1 MAFNNTSAV
10 DICSCVYLIT
20 YQALHSPTF
29 RPHAPQWLGWFP
41 ALYVYADECDSI
53 WKRLKSRQF
62 CESIMPVFGVKT
74 VDKLKEV
81 ISKCIYDR
89 SVCYSNSYHDAAS
102 AILTWI
108 DLDEVAI
115 LP

>member
-1 MAFNNTSAV
+1 
-10 DICSCVYLIT
+10 
-20 YQALHSPTF
+20 
-29 RPHAPQWLGWFP
+29 
-41 ALYVYADECDSI
+41 
-53 WKRLKSRQF
+53 
-62 CESIMPVFGVKT
+62 MPVFGVKT